1 MYATVAESNRIS
13 VCSLLPLIL
22 LIFTETDGYLVSSS
36 KCKIID
42 LDPFSDDAKKY
53 FKPLKY
59 KACTKKDLLTF
70 VTKQDN
76 IATVHINQN
85 VISQYSE
92 GSLKCCYSNVSRAAP
107 DANPDDFIK

>member
-22 LIFTETDGYLVSSS
+22 LIFPETDGYLVSSS